1 MVFVFVFLALFSLL
15 LSRLFYRS
23 YLSPIGLFGLIWNGL
38 LALTEMR
45 LINYYPLSL
54 EAYGAFIG
62 SYALFLVGALL
73 TTWPAVKRLHE
84 RPHVAYRRPLEK
96 LIQPRKTR
104 QLLDAM
110 NLLGL
115 MGLMMRIWQV
125 GQLVGWSEVTNMSAV
140 RSATG
145 SLAAIEKIGGGFT
158 GYLSSLL
165 PLVAII
171 GGTYWVYFPRD
182 WKRVILCFVIPFGFA
197 WLTGNRTV
205 FIWTS
210 VLFFFS
216 YTLTRALGNRE
227 SAFRLLRPILLGVI
241 LLFIVFGVIGA
252 RRFDPGNYNAYH
264 ANLKLPWALTHIY
277 SYVTSGF
284 AAFSVHLADPVRLPI
299 PGALTLSPAVRMLA
313 KVDPALLGGY
323 TYEAVAAYTVRRPS
337 VTTPAATNVFT
348 FLGVLFDD
356 FGWGGVFL
364 IPLFM
369 GTVSGW
375 IFQRLLLRPSFGA
388 IAWYAFF
395 CLQFVYASTS
405 VITHANSILVSMMV
419 LALVQ
424 RLVSAGDK
432 NVSRM
437 LPAAGSSEL
446 SEQSLYSL

>member
-54 EAYGAFIG
+54 EAYGAFVG
-62 SYALFLVGALL
+62 SYVVFLVGALL
-73 TTWPAVKRLHE
+73 TSWPAVKRLHE
-84 RPHVAYRRPLEK
+84 RPDTAYRRPLEK
-96 LIQPRKTR
+96 PIQPRRTR
-104 QLLDAM
+104 QILDAM
-110 NLLGL
+110 NFLGL
-115 MGLMMRIWQV
+115 MGLMVHIWQL
-125 GQLVGWSEVTNMSAV
+125 GKLVGWSAITSMSAV

-145 SLAAIEKIGGGFT
+145 SLAAAEKIGGGLT
-158 GYLSSLL
+158 GYLSSLI

-171 GGTYWVYFPRD
+171 TGVYWVCCPRD
-182 WKRVILCFVIPFGFA
+182 WKRVALCFAISFGFA

-205 FIWTS
+205 FIWTC

-216 YTLTRALGNRE
+216 YTLTRAFGNRE
-227 SAFRLLRPILLGVI
+227 SASKLIRPVLLGVI
-241 LLFIVFGVIGA
+241 LLFIVFGAIGA
-252 RRFDPGNYNAYH
+252 RRFDPSNYNAYH

-284 AAFSVHLADPVRLPI
+284 AAFSVHLEDPVRLPI
-299 PGALTLSPAVRMLA
+299 PGALTLSPAIRMLA
-313 KVDPALLGGY
+313 RVDPALVGGY

-348 FLGVLFDD
+348 FLGQLFDD

-419 LALVQ
+419 LAVVQ
-424 RLVSAGDK
+424 RLVSTGDK

-446 SEQSLYSL
+446 SEQPLRSL